1 MCLVSRPDTWSPLW
15 VSKRAS
21 VAAAAAAGAVD
32 VAGTG
37 GGVAVIDA
45 VAVVRAFWPYRLHD
59 THDQRPYD
67 DPIAA
72 AWRSTFGPNGLCAHD
87 TN

>member
-15 VSKRAS
+15 VSKRAT
-21 VAAAAAAGAVD
+21 AAAAADAVD

-45 VAVVRAFWPYRLHD
+45 VAVVRAF
-59 THDQRPYD
+59 
-67 DPIAA
+67 
-72 AWRSTFGPNGLCAHD
+72 
-87 TN
+87 